1 LFTVDGTVDASTVS
15 TVSTVVFQYVGKPME
30 ELKEYHNIVQK
41 IWKLF
46 KASVP
51 IVQDITDPYDPKWL
65 RIVADFE
72 TVYKDAPREIK
83 PYANDMMLVHVK
95 ALEDM
100 WRWKK

>member
-1 LFTVDGTVDASTVS
+1 MDE
-15 TVSTVVFQYVGKPME
+15 KR
-30 ELKEYHNIVQK
+30 EYYKVLTA

-46 KASVP
+46 KASMEEVSS
-51 IVQDITDPYDPKWL
+51 ITDANDPKWL

-72 TVYKDAPREIK
+72 AIYKDAPREIK
-83 PYANDMMLVHVK
+83 PYANDMMLVHVR

>member
-1 LFTVDGTVDASTVS
+1 MDE
-15 TVSTVVFQYVGKPME
+15 KR
-30 ELKEYHNIVQK
+30 EYYKVLTA

-46 KASVP
+46 KASMEEVNS
-51 IVQDITDPYDPKWL
+51 ITDAYDPKWL

-72 TVYKDAPREIK
+72 AICKDAPREIK

-100 WRWKK
+100 WRWK

>member
-1 LFTVDGTVDASTVS
+1 MMDE
-15 TVSTVVFQYVGKPME
+15 KR
-30 ELKEYHNIVQK
+30 EYYKVLTA

-46 KASVP
+46 KASMEEVSS
-51 IVQDITDPYDPKWL
+51 ITDAYDPKWL

-72 TVYKDAPREIK
+72 TIYKDAPREIK

-95 ALEDM
+95 TLEDM

>member
-1 LFTVDGTVDASTVS
+1 MDE
-15 TVSTVVFQYVGKPME
+15 KR
-30 ELKEYHNIVQK
+30 EYYKVLTA

-46 KASVP
+46 KASIPEVT
-51 IVQDITDPYDPKWL
+51 DITDAYDPKWL

-72 TVYKDAPREIK
+72 AIYKDAPREIK

>member
-1 LFTVDGTVDASTVS
+1 MMDE
-15 TVSTVVFQYVGKPME
+15 KR
-30 ELKEYHNIVQK
+30 EYYKVLTA

-46 KASVP
+46 KASMEEVGS
-51 IVQDITDPYDPKWL
+51 ITDAYDPKWL

-72 TVYKDAPREIK
+72 AVYKDAPREIK